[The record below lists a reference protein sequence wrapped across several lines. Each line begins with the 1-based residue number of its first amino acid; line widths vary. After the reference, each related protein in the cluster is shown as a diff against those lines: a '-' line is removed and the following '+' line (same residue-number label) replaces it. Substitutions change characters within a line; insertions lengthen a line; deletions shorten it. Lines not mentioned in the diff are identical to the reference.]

1 VDEVVSDGETGI
13 LTKAESGEM
22 ADAAIG
28 LLLDAGRRASMGQAA
43 RRLVEARF
51 AAPRQTAAMVARYE
65 ALLARR
71 P

>member
-1 VDEVVSDGETGI
+1 
-13 LTKAESGEM
+13 M

-28 LLLDAGRRASMGQAA
+28 LLLDAERRARMGQAG
-43 RRLVEARF
+43 RRLVQERF

-65 ALLARR
+65 ALRARR

>member
-1 VDEVVSDGETGI
+1 
-13 LTKAESGEM
+13 M

-51 AAPRQTAAMVARYE
+51 AAPRQTAAMVAHYE